1 MKRVPSF
8 RTRIVVTVL
17 GVAVVPLALVG
28 VWLTRAT
35 AQSGERLV
43 RDRLSLA
50 LDQTVLGIGSSWVR
64 RRSELL
70 DFAEE
75 PSLRQLLDNEPLSD
89 VDSLKTL
96 FDDRAR
102 WVHRMT
108 IFGEDGEERWT
119 ARRTTSIDP
128 LVSGAFEPGLTI
140 SLDIY
145 DRGSGEALGILE
157 AEIDVTALLPRGG
170 AEPALAG
177 MVLGVF
183 EPGSQVSLLALP
195 FDPSLLSNERF
206 TWAGDDWLSDTRTL
220 QEPPVVLTAAA
231 PLSPFVAPFE
241 EAARRGSWVLFIV
254 ALVGVGLAV
263 LLANRLTRSLKGLSV
278 AAEAVSRG
286 DLYRRIEVRREDE
299 VGKVAQAFNTMTESL
314 RRTLAELANRESLA
328 AVGEFA
334 ASLAHEVRNPLTAI
348 RIDLQSVE
356 EQLPERSPLREAQAR
371 ALKEVVRLDRTV
383 GRTLKVA
390 RSGVVHLRPIDLA
403 APVTA
408 AAETARSA
416 FDDRDARLACERPST
431 PIPIIGDAEALQQV
445 FLNILQN
452 AASSLEPGGRA
463 EVAFSYGDGLATVC
477 VRDDGKGMPEQD
489 RRRAFEPLFT
499 TRQEGTGLGLTIAR
513 RIVVAHG
520 GKIEIDSEEGVGTS
534 VFVRL
539 PLRRSGTAS

>member
-1 MKRVPSF
+1 MKRVPSI
-8 RTRIVVTVL
+8 RTRIVIIVL

-50 LDQTVLGIGSSWVR
+50 LDQTVLRIGSSWVR

-75 PSLRQLLDNEPLSD
+75 PSLRRLLDNAPLAD

-96 FDDRAR
+96 FEDRAR
-102 WVHRMT
+102 WVRRMT

-119 ARRTTSIDP
+119 ARRTTSVDP

-140 SLDIY
+140 RLDIY

-195 FDPSLLSNERF
+195 FDPSLLGNERF
-206 TWAGDDWLSDTRTL
+206 AWAGDDWLSDTRTL

-263 LLANRLTRSLKGLSV
+263 LLANRLTRSLKELSV

-390 RSGVVHLRPIDLA
+390 RSGVVNLRPIDLA

-431 PIPIIGDAEALQQV
+431 PIPIIGDSEALEQV

-463 EVAFSYGDGLATVC
+463 EVAFSYGDDLATVC

-489 RRRAFEPLFT
+489 RQRAFEPLFT

-534 VFVRL
+534 VFVQL